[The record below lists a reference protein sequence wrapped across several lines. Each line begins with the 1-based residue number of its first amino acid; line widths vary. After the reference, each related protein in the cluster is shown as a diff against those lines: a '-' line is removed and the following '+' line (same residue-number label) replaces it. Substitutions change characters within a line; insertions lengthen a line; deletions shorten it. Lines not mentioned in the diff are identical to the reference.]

1 MAQQAF
7 DTPTAGDVDLV
18 DLLDRAPVG
27 AFHLRILI
35 LCVIIAMLDGFDTQ
49 AIAFVA
55 PLLAAQWQ
63 LPMAQF
69 SAAFAIGLLG
79 LTVGALLLGPLADRF
94 GRKRILLV
102 CTTFFGLLA
111 LLTAWSTSFQG
122 LLWLRFLTGVG
133 LGGAMPNII
142 AMTSEYAPHRLRAT
156 AVTVMF
162 CGFPLGSVLG
172 GFLAAKI
179 IPLWGWEVVFI
190 LGGALPLLCVP
201 LLALKLPESA
211 RFLVSHD
218 KDPSAVRD
226 ILSKISPDVASHGPS
241 MRYHLPEEKISG
253 FTVRQLFSQGRSAS
267 TLLLWVAFFCNLLV
281 MYFLVN
287 WLPAL
292 LKQSGYPLEAA
303 IYATSTL
310 NFGGVVGGVAVGL
323 LIDRMGPF
331 TILGAAYATAA
342 VFIGVMANAGG
353 NNWLLYGSLFIAGIG
368 VVGAQIGMNA
378 VASNLYPTGL
388 RSTGIG
394 WALGVGRLG
403 SILGPTVG
411 GFLLAQNWMPEAILQ
426 ISLWP
431 AALASLAVFAL
442 GWVVR
447 RRRFA
452 AVAVA

>member
-1 MAQQAF
+1 MAQQASESA
-7 DTPTAGDVDLV
+7 PAGAVDLV
-18 DLLDRAPVG
+18 ALLDRAPIG
-27 AFHLRILI
+27 AFHIRVLA
-35 LCVIIAMLDGFDTQ
+35 LCVVIAMLDGFDTQ

-55 PLLAAQWQ
+55 PLLSAQWN
-63 LPMAQF
+63 LPMSQF
-69 SAAFAIGLLG
+69 SSAFAVGLLG
-79 LTVGALLLGPLADRF
+79 LTVGALVLGPLADRF
-94 GRKRILLV
+94 GRKRILLA
-102 CTTFFGLLA
+102 CTTLFGLFA
-111 LLTAWSTSFQG
+111 LLTAWSTTFQG

-142 AMTSEYAPHRLRAT
+142 AMTSEYAPQRLRAT

-162 CGFPLGSVLG
+162 CGFPLGSMLG

-179 IPLWGWEVVFI
+179 IPVWGREAVFI
-190 LGGALPLLCVP
+190 VGGVLPLLCVP
-201 LLALKLPESA
+201 FLALKLPESA

-218 KDPSAVRD
+218 KDAAGVGAIVRQ
-226 ILSKISPDVASHGPS
+226 LSPEGARLGAAT
-241 MRYHLPEEKISG
+241 RYYLPEEQISG
-253 FTVRQLFSQGRSAS
+253 FTVRHLFSQNRTAS
-267 TLLLWVAFFCNLLV
+267 TLLLWIAFFCNLLV

-292 LKQSGYPLEAA
+292 LKQSGYPLDAA

-310 NFGGVVGGVAVGL
+310 NLGGVVGGVAVGR

-331 TILGAAYATAA
+331 AILGTAYAMAA

-353 NNWLLYGSLFIAGIG
+353 SGWLLYGALFIVGIG

-378 VASNLYPTGL
+378 VASSLYPTGL

-411 GFLLAQNWMPEAILQ
+411 GFLLAQSWAPEAIIQ
-426 ISLWP
+426 VSLWP
-431 AALASLAVFAL
+431 AAVAALAVFTL

-447 RRRFA
+447 ARPSTA
-452 AVAVA
+452 AAPA